1 MKPVAY
7 FTPDRKMLI
16 PADSPNMLPN
26 DLSTLIPLF
35 ERDNTNECD
44 RAYVWGLKA
53 GYSLGQTNNE
63 EEFQETIERYKRKEG
78 EE

>member
-7 FTPDRKMLI
+7 FTTDRKMLI
-16 PADSPNMLPN
+16 PADSPNMLPK

-35 ERDNTNECD
+35 EVDNTNECD

-63 EEFQETIERYKRKEG
+63 AGFQETIERYKCKAHE
-78 EE
+78 